1 MPHYLHTCGKML
13 QNLAVTAIVSAY
25 GNHLETRQNIEFG
38 QSDAGNA
45 VHPDRMT
52 QAHGIEPAAATR
64 SSGCGAELKPFAF
77 ERFSVRPV
85 DLRGK
90 RATPYSRGICLGY
103 PNDLMNVPRP
113 NTRAVAH
120 TTGDRVRRSNEGISS
135 VIHI

>member
-1 MPHYLHTCGKML
+1 MVQDFAAT
-13 QNLAVTAIVSAY
+13 AVISAY
-25 GNHLETRQNIEFG
+25 GNFLETAQDIEFG

-64 SSGCGAELKPFAF
+64 YSGGGAELKPFAL

-85 DLRGK
+85 DLRRK
-90 RATPYSRGICLGY
+90 RPAPYSRGICLGD
-103 PNDLMNVPRP
+103 PNDLMNVARP
-113 NTRAVAH
+113 NTRTIAH
-120 TTGDRVRRSNEGISS
+120 AAGDRVRRSNERISS